1 MIVAS
6 MPAREVFSAVAGSDV
21 AKAVPGLPGLRAEL
35 EDLCVKCLEH
45 CEVCSFAECDGI
57 ADDALPCAQPAGIDD
72 MGLQPDRRRVV
83 KECGAEQLCFG
94 ANNSVRAGFHDF
106 RVLAL

>member
-1 MIVAS
+1 

-83 KECGAEQLCFG
+83 KECGAEQLCF
-94 ANNSVRAGFHDF
+94 ARLLRHARPKVLKAH
-106 RVLAL
+106 LAL